1 MFPIFLHLLIPRL
14 VLEPY
19 NSLVRRIVKDQR
31 IVNLYN
37 SLVRRHSSS
46 LSPSLSPC
54 LTVPVIW
61 LSLWRLFQKA
71 IEGLEGKI
79 NRQALGTALR
89 LCLRR
94 PPPQLCRGGHPA
106 TLKVRGNGNPRC
118 LPNKCR
124 LVFPK
129 QENYDWKSV
138 NRQLQLSNAVR
149 SSPIQAHQWSMSFFY
164 KSKGPEMNRDD
175 QA

>member
-79 NRQALGTALR
+79 NGQALGTASA
-89 LCLRR
+89 C
-94 PPPQLCRGGHPA
+94 GGGGSNCAQVAIQQRWKCVA
-106 TLKVRGNGNPRC
+106 TGIQDFM
-118 LPNKCR
+118 PNKCR

-129 QENYDWKSV
+129 QENCDWKSV

-149 SSPIQAHQWSMSFFY
+149 SSPIQVNQWSMSFFY
-164 KSKGPEMNRDD
+164 KGKGPEMNGDD